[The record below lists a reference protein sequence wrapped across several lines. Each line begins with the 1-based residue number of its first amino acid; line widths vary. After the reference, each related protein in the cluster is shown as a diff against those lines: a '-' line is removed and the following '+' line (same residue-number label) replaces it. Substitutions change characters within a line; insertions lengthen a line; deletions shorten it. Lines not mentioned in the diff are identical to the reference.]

1 LILEVND
8 FMNISHFIKIF
19 TQMTFTRQ
27 LVRQPVFV
35 LIAMVLFQGCKVN
48 YSFTGASIPPEI
60 KTINIKYF
68 PNNASLV
75 APSLSQ
81 KLTDELSD
89 RFTSQTDLTLV
100 NRGGDLILEGYI
112 KDYKTSPVAI
122 QGNDQAAL
130 NRLTITIFVK
140 YTDTFDDSKSF
151 ETTFSKYADY
161 SSSQNLTAVQ
171 DGLIDSIVEMLVTD
185 VFNKAVIN
193 W

>member
-1 LILEVND
+1 MKIN
-8 FMNISHFIKIF
+8 HFIEFLSQKAF
-19 TQMTFTRQ
+19 SRKSVRQ
-27 LVRQPVFV
+27 LTIVF
-35 LIAMVLFQGCKVN
+35 IAIFLFQGCKVN
-48 YSFTGASIPPEI
+48 YSFTGASIPPNI

-112 KDYKTSPVAI
+112 KDYRTSPVAI

-140 YTDTFDDSKSF
+140 YTDTFDDTKSF

-161 SSSQNLTAVQ
+161 SSSQNLTVVQ
-171 DGLIDSIVEMLVTD
+171 DGLIDAIVEMLVTD

>member
-1 LILEVND
+1 MMKKINK
-8 FMNISHFIKIF
+8 SIKVVVLFAI
-19 TQMTFTRQ
+19 
-27 LVRQPVFV
+27 V
-35 LIAMVLFQGCKVN
+35 LISFNGCKVN
-48 YSFTGASIPPEI
+48 YSFTGASIPPNI

-100 NRGGDLILEGYI
+100 NKGGDLILEGYI
-112 KDYKTSPVAI
+112 KDYRTTPVAI

-140 YTDTFDDSKSF
+140 YTNTFDDTKSF
-151 ETTFSKYADY
+151 ETTFSKYEDY

-171 DGLIDSIVEMLVTD
+171 DGLIDAIVEMLVTD

>member
-1 LILEVND
+1 MKRGFINKLFAVLSLLIFL
-8 FMNISHFIKIF
+8 
-19 TQMTFTRQ
+19 
-27 LVRQPVFV
+27 
-35 LIAMVLFQGCKVN
+35 QGCKVN
-48 YSFTGASIPPEI
+48 YSFTGASIPPNV
-60 KTINIKYF
+60 KTININYF

-100 NRGGDLILEGYI
+100 NKGGDLILEGYI
-112 KDYKTSPVAI
+112 KDYRTNPVSI

-140 YTDTFDDSKSF
+140 YTNTFDDTKSF
-151 ETTFSKYADY
+151 ETTFSKYEDY

-171 DGLIDSIVEMLVTD
+171 DGLIDAIVEMLVTD

>member
-1 LILEVND
+1 MKIQIPGKYLIL
-8 FMNISHFIKIF
+8 FSII
-19 TQMTFTRQ
+19 
-27 LVRQPVFV
+27 LV
-35 LIAMVLFQGCKVN
+35 LISGCKVN
-48 YSFTGASIPPEI
+48 YSFTGASIPPNV

-75 APSLSQ
+75 APPLSQ
-81 KLTDELSD
+81 KLTDGLSD

-112 KDYKTSPVAI
+112 KDYRTNPIAI

-130 NRLTITIFVK
+130 NRLTVIIFVK
-140 YTDTFDDSKSF
+140 YTDTFDDTKSF

-161 SSSQNLTAVQ
+161 SSSQNLSVVQ
-171 DGLIDSIVEMLVTD
+171 DNLIDAIVEMLVTD